1 MSASFFNLVAMDSSS
16 RRNSWAGGTTNG
28 KLIRGLRRSNTTD
41 LHLQSSGIDFQFH
54 SLQNPI

>member
-1 MSASFFNLVAMDSSS
+1 MGSSS

-28 KLIRGLRRSNTTD
+28 KLIRGLRRSKTID
-41 LHLQSSGIDFQFH
+41 LPLQSSGIDFQFH